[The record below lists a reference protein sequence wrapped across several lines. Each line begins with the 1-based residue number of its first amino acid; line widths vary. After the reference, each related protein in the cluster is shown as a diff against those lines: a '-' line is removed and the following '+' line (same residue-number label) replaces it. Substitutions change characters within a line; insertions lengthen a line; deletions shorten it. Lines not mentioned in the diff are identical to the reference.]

1 MQRTLHTAR
10 ILTFVL
16 LLGVARHGDAQKPVP
31 AKAGSKVPQVK
42 ASAAILVDAMTGQV
56 LFAKNPDLR
65 RPPAS
70 TTKIMTAILL
80 LENTE
85 PSDLIRASKK
95 AFETE
100 GSSLNLQLGEQITA
114 QDMLYALMLRSANDG
129 CVAVAEHVAGSEAR
143 FAQLMTARAHE
154 VGATSTEFKNANG
167 LNCAGHLTTARDLA
181 TMARYAQH
189 FPEFSEA
196 TRTKFYTIARS
207 TASKDIVLKNH
218 AKFLWKYAGA
228 DGIKTGYT
236 NPAGKCFV
244 GGATRNG
251 WRLISVVLNSP
262 DVVEETTRLMNYGF
276 NMFEAVPVASKGEVY
291 AKVPVEGGDEPEV
304 PVAAQDEVHVVQA
317 KGQQAKVELKTKFEA
332 VKAPVPLGAPV
343 GTLEAWADGK
353 LVATTPL
360 VSTVDVHKATVL
372 AVGGMGSGRY
382 LVLALVGTV
391 VIGYG
396 TAFAKTARR
405 RGYRLSAILRSS
417 DRGG

>member
-1 MQRTLHTAR
+1 MQRTLRTAR

-16 LLGVARHGDAQKPVP
+16 LIITARSSYAQK
-31 AKAGSKVPQVK
+31 AQTAQATSKLPQIK
-42 ASAAILVDAMTGQV
+42 ASAAILVDALTGQV
-56 LFAKNPDLR
+56 LFAKNPDVR

-80 LENTE
+80 LENTDPLE
-85 PSDLIRASKK
+85 TIRASKK

-100 GSSLNLQLGEQITA
+100 GSSLNLQQGEEVTA

-129 CVAVAEHVAGSEAR
+129 CVAVAEHIAGSEAQ
-143 FAQLMTARAHE
+143 FAELMTAKAHE
-154 VGATSTEFKNANG
+154 VGATSTRFKNANG

-181 TMARYAQH
+181 TMARYAQR
-189 FPEFSEA
+189 FPEFTEA
-196 TRTKFYTIARS
+196 TRTKYYTVVRS
-207 TASKDIVLKNH
+207 TTSKDIVLKNH
-218 AKFLWKYAGA
+218 AKFLWKYPGA

-276 NMFEAVPVASKGEVY
+276 NTFEAVPVASKGEVY
-291 AKVPVEGGDEPEV
+291 AKVPVEGGAEAEV
-304 PVAAQDEVHVVQA
+304 PVTAQEAVHVVKT
-317 KGQQAKVELKTKFEA
+317 KGQPTRIELRPKFEA
-332 VKAPVPLGAPV
+332 VRAPVPLGAPL

-353 LVATTPL
+353 LVASTPL
-360 VSTVDVHKATVL
+360 VSTVDIQRAAIL
-372 AVGGMGSGRY
+372 AVGGVSTGR
-382 LVLALVGTV
+382 LLLFALVGTV

-405 RGYRLSAILRSS
+405 RGYRLSAFMRSP